1 MMLRIRL
8 RTMLLVAL
16 ALLVFAGAAH
26 AEEQWVTDPKS
37 GAKICWTV
45 PHYTLTAANWS
56 GPVVDGKAEGK
67 GVLQVTITSAMGET
81 ITGQFDTEMLAGKLH
96 GRGSMKMSNGDTYA
110 GSFADGMTDGKGV
123 YKWGARNG
131 RYYDGELKNGQQD
144 GYGVYKEATG
154 KVIYEGE
161 WKDGVP
167 VTRPSIDK
175 VLGIPWGATT
185 DEVKKT
191 MLARPDTTLRY
202 AWKDGTR
209 NVQQYLGPF
218 SDRVQ
223 WIFFWFNEGR
233 LYGMAA
239 HFSAPEAQ
247 LDQVMER
254 LEITR
259 KGITERYG
267 PADEEKGKYIDA
279 KYTWYWP
286 GKYAIILGI
295 EKQNAPEQGFG
306 LWLRYIEVEGFLKAE
321 GKKISAAKND
331 Y

>member
-1 MMLRIRL
+1 MLKMRL
-8 RTMLLVAL
+8 KTLLLLVL
-16 ALLVFAGAAH
+16 ALFVFAGVAH

-45 PHYTLTAANWS
+45 PGYKLTAAGWS

-67 GVLQVTITSAMGET
+67 GVLTVTVVAATGDT
-81 ITGQFDTEMLAGKLH
+81 ITGQFDGEMLAGKLH
-96 GRGSMKMSNGDTYA
+96 GPGKAKMSNGDTFS
-110 GSFADGMTDGKGV
+110 GSFADGRLDGKGV

-131 RYYDGELKNGQQD
+131 RYYEGEFKNGKQD
-144 GYGVYKEATG
+144 GHGVYKEANG

-161 WKDGVP
+161 YKDDVP
-167 VTRPSIDK
+167 AMRPSIDK
-175 VLGIPWGATT
+175 VLGIPWGASP
-185 DEVKKT
+185 DEVKKA
-191 MLARPDTTLRY
+191 MQERPGTTLRY
-202 AWKDGTR
+202 AWKEGSR

-254 LEITR
+254 LEVTR
-259 KGITERYG
+259 RGLAERYG
-267 PADEEKGKYIDA
+267 PADHEKGKYIDA
-279 KYTWYWP
+279 KYAWYWP
-286 GKYAIILGI
+286 GKYAIMLGI
-295 EKQNAPEQGFG
+295 EKQSAPEPGFG
-306 LWLRYIEVEGFLKAE
+306 MWLRYFEVEGFLKAE
-321 GKKISAAKND
+321 GKKLSAAKND